1 VNREPGTYALVDG
14 RELRVTARGRD
25 EIWVEEDGVRR
36 PLDRN
41 DEAVEVYDIIV
52 EARWGGEPVYVSGV
66 RGSMVG
72 IITSSS
78 QLAEREG
85 LAGDQYGGWHGETSA
100 DQLTDV
106 EERVRPVPRR
116 NP

>member
-1 VNREPGTYALVDG
+1 MIREPGTYALIDG
-14 RELRVTARGRD
+14 RELRVTARARD
-25 EIWVEEDGVRR
+25 EVWVEEDGQRR
-36 PLDRN
+36 PVDRN
-41 DEAVEVYDIIV
+41 DDTIQLYDV
-52 EARWGGEPVYVSGV
+52 VVSARWHGQPVDVSGV

-72 IITSSS
+72 IRTNSS

-85 LAGDQYGGWHGETSA
+85 LAGDQYGGWHGETSV

-106 EERVRPVPRR
+106 EEQVRPVPRR